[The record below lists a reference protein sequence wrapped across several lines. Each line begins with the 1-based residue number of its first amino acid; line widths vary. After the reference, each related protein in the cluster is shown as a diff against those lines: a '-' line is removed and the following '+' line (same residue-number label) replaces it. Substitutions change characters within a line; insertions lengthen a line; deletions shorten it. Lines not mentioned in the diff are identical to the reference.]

1 MREGC
6 CGGLSVEP
14 HRPNTILV
22 GRKPPIN
29 YVMAALKLLNDEG
42 VEEVVIKA
50 RGRNICTAVEA
61 AEMLKNLFLKEKAV
75 IKDVNIYREELV
87 DEQGR
92 QRSVTA
98 IEIVVSKK

>member
-1 MREGC
+1 M
-6 CGGLSVEP
+6 SVEP

-29 YVMAALKLLNDEG
+29 YVMAALKLLNEEG

-61 AEMLKNLFLKEKAV
+61 VEMLKNLFLKNAEVKE
-75 IKDVNIYREELV
+75 VNIYREELV
-87 DEQGR
+87 DDQGR

>member
-1 MREGC
+1 
-6 CGGLSVEP
+6 LSVEP

-29 YVMAALKLLNDEG
+29 YVMAALKLFNEEG
-42 VEEVVIKA
+42 VDEVVIKA

-61 AEMLKNLFLKEKAV
+61 VEMLKNLFLKNAV
-75 IKDVNIYREELV
+75 VKDINIYREELV
-87 DEQGR
+87 DEQGK